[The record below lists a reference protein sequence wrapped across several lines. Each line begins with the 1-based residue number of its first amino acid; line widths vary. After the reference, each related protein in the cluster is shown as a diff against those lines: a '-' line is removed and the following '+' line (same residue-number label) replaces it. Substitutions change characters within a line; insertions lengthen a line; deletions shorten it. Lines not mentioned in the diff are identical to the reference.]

1 MGWYGQLAARRRAEL
16 ESSELYFGLPPEET
30 QRITTPPRI
39 PRAGHLDHAVLM
51 FRMKR
56 FDHAKSLLQAIL
68 SVGRLR
74 GAERRLLALV
84 YRHLGDD
91 DKADSVLIRRGV
103 LSSVVHPGQTALY
116 GAVFPLRYQR
126 LLKGAAT
133 RADIPASLLSALVY
147 VESRFSPDA
156 LSGAGAIGL
165 AQLMPTT
172 ARSVAKEVYGTKT
185 LSTRRI
191 RRPKVNLT
199 LGATLV
205 AQLSA
210 YFKDHPAPVLSGY
223 NAGRG
228 AARSWLRARG
238 HLPLDAFVET
248 IPYQQTRRYVMRV
261 IALAEVYRRLYR
273 LDESPLTV
281 SMRLPLTVDTRRP
294 TSPSNTGEDGVS
306 SRPE

>member
-1 MGWYGQLAARRRAEL
+1 M
-16 ESSELYFGLPPEET
+16 
-30 QRITTPPRI
+30 
-39 PRAGHLDHAVLM
+39 
-51 FRMKR
+51 
-56 FDHAKSLLQAIL
+56 
-68 SVGRLR
+68 
-74 GAERRLLALV
+74 
-84 YRHLGDD
+84 
-91 DKADSVLIRRGV
+91 
-103 LSSVVHPGQTALY
+103 
-116 GAVFPLRYQR
+116 
-126 LLKGAAT
+126 
-133 RADIPASLLSALVY
+133 
-147 VESRFSPDA
+147 
-156 LSGAGAIGL
+156 
-165 AQLMPTT
+165 
-172 ARSVAKEVYGTKT
+172 
-185 LSTRRI
+185 
-191 RRPKVNLT
+191 NLT

-210 YFKDHPAPVLSGY
+210 YFKGHPAPVLSGY

-281 SMRLPLTVDTRRP
+281 SMRLPLTVDKRRP